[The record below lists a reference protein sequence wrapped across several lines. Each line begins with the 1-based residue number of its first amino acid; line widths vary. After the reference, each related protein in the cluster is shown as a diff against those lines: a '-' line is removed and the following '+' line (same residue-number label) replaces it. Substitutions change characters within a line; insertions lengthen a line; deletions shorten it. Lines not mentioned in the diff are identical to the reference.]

1 MRRWDCPPTDRA
13 PSHDAPTRRAF
24 DAYGQSPE
32 GQVLHVTVRPLIVQ
46 FSGAQPVHA
55 QLFSIGMSPQGFA

>member
-1 MRRWDCPPTDRA
+1 M
-13 PSHDAPTRRAF
+13 RRAF